1 MAVIRVCA
9 LCESSCP
16 DEHVY
21 NISKNLTLHICEN
34 CWTMVRAIV
43 NERLK
48 ENGVDVKAGVF
59 GAHMEVGL
67 VNDGPVTII
76 L

>member
-21 NISKNLTLHICEN
+21 KIKRNLTLHVCET
-34 CWTMVRAIV
+34 CWTIIRAIIDEYDKEKSKPKIKSKTPSKTKDIGEV
-43 NERLK
+43 LK
-48 ENGVDVKAGVF
+48 KV
-59 GAHMEVGL
+59 
-67 VNDGPVTII
+67 
-76 L
+76 